1 MVREAAPASGKGR
14 GSGRFVSGLVEALPL
29 WLGVVPFGFV
39 YSAVGRRAGL
49 SGWELQ
55 LMSLLV
61 FAGGAQFTVV
71 RLVAQGAPRSL
82 LVIAATLINLRH
94 VLYGL
99 SLAPHLRAVRHG
111 LRAAAAFFIVDESYG
126 LGMRAYLEGRGA
138 APYLI
143 GAGASLYLAWNLGTA
158 LGAGLT
164 TTIPDPRNLGLDL
177 VFPLTFAAL
186 LAPLLR
192 QAANRRTALAALLAG
207 LILVPA
213 LPSGMGFVTAT
224 IVGVFGGL
232 WTRD

>member
-1 MVREAAPASGKGR
+1 M
-14 GSGRFVSGLVEALPL
+14 SGLVEALPL

-39 YSAVGRRAGL
+39 YAAVGRRAGL
-49 SGWELQ
+49 SGSEIQ

-99 SLAPHLRAVRHG
+99 SLAPYFRAVRHD

-126 LGMRAYLEGRGA
+126 LGMRAYLEGRGG

-143 GAGASLYLAWNLGTA
+143 GAGVSLYLAWNLGTA
-158 LGAGLT
+158 LGIAFSAAV
-164 TTIPDPRNLGLDL
+164 PDPRNLGLDL

-192 QAANRRTALAALLAG
+192 QAANRRAALAALLAG
-207 LILVPA
+207 LVVVPA
-213 LPSGMGFVTAT
+213 LPSGLGFVAAT
-224 IVGVFGGL
+224 MVGMLGGL

>member
-1 MVREAAPASGKGR
+1 M
-14 GSGRFVSGLVEALPL
+14 SGLVEALPL

-39 YSAVGRRAGL
+39 YAAVGRRAGL
-49 SGWELQ
+49 SGLEIQ

-99 SLAPHLRAVRHG
+99 SLAPYFRAVRHG
-111 LRAAAAFFIVDESYG
+111 LRAVAAFFIVDESYG
-126 LGMRAYLEGRGA
+126 LAMRAYLEGRGA

-143 GAGASLYLAWNLGTA
+143 GAGVSLYLAWNLGTA
-158 LGAGLT
+158 LGTAFSAAV
-164 TTIPDPRNLGLDL
+164 PDPRNLGLDL

-192 QAANRRTALAALLAG
+192 QAANRRAALAALLAG
-207 LILVPA
+207 LIVVPA
-213 LPSGMGFVTAT
+213 LPSGLGFVAAT
-224 IVGVFGGL
+224 MVGMLGGL

>member
-1 MVREAAPASGKGR
+1 
-14 GSGRFVSGLVEALPL
+14 VSGLVEALPL

-39 YSAVGRRAGL
+39 YAAVGRRAGL
-49 SGWELQ
+49 SGSEIQ

-99 SLAPHLRAVRHG
+99 SLAPYFRAVRHD

-126 LGMRAYLEGRGA
+126 LGMRAYLEGRGG

-143 GAGASLYLAWNLGTA
+143 GAGVSLYLAWNLGTA
-158 LGAGLT
+158 LGIAFSAAV
-164 TTIPDPRNLGLDL
+164 PDPRNLGLDL

-192 QAANRRTALAALLAG
+192 QAANRRAALAALLAG
-207 LILVPA
+207 LVVVPA
-213 LPSGMGFVTAT
+213 LPSGLGFVAAT
-224 IVGVFGGL
+224 MVGMLGGL